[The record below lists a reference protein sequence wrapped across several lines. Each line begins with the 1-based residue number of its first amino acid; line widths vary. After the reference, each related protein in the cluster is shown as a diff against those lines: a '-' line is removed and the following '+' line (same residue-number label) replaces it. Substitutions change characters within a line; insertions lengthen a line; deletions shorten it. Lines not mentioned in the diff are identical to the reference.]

1 MIELPLR
8 ISYNR
13 RMGRIHSKQE
23 SIKSALLGI
32 GRILGLPKYFLI
44 TIVVTIA
51 FAVIIYFAINANFYG
66 PLMMSR
72 LPILDKIAL
81 LGSMIIDIFKQ
92 SFTSPN
98 GALLMVVSILQGISI
113 AAVIFTAKNNR
124 DNEKTV
130 SRQVG
135 LSGIASI
142 AATIGLG
149 CVPCGTSLILPIVTL
164 FFSGAAAAAAAN
176 IASIIVLLSALL
188 LSLFSLYKSGQIIF
202 MYTELSKQEKIWID
216 KNHQA

>member
-1 MIELPLR
+1 MSR
-8 ISYNR
+8 IR
-13 RMGRIHSKQE
+13 SKQE
-23 SIKSALLGI
+23 SIKSAILGV

-44 TIVVTIA
+44 TIVATVA

-72 LPILDKIAL
+72 LPVLDKIAL

-92 SFTSPN
+92 SFTSLN

-135 LSGIASI
+135 LSGITSI

-164 FFSGAAAAAAAN
+164 FFSGATAATAAN
-176 IASIIVLLSALL
+176 IASIIVLLLALL

-202 MYTELSKQEKIWID
+202 MYTELSKQEKI
-216 KNHQA
+216 

>member
-8 ISYNR
+8 ISYNGS
-13 RMGRIHSKQE
+13 MGRIRSKQE

-32 GRILGLPKYFLI
+32 GRILVLPKYFLI
-44 TIVVTIA
+44 TIVATVA

-66 PLMMSR
+66 PLIMSR

-98 GALLMVVSILQGISI
+98 GALLMIVSILQGVSI

-164 FFSGAAAAAAAN
+164 FFSGAAAATAAN
-176 IASIIVLLSALL
+176 IASIIVLLLALL

-202 MYTELSKQEKIWID
+202 MYTELSKQEKI
-216 KNHQA
+216 

>member
-1 MIELPLR
+1 M
-8 ISYNR
+8 
-13 RMGRIHSKQE
+13 
-23 SIKSALLGI
+23 
-32 GRILGLPKYFLI
+32 LGLPKYFLI
-44 TIVVTIA
+44 TIVATVA

-66 PLMMSR
+66 PLMTSR
-72 LPILDKIAL
+72 LPVLDKITL

-92 SFTSPN
+92 SFTSLN

-164 FFSGAAAAAAAN
+164 FFSGAAAAN
-176 IASIIVLLSALL
+176 IASIIVLLLALL

-202 MYTELSKQEKIWID
+202 MYTELSKQEKI
-216 KNHQA
+216 

>member
-1 MIELPLR
+1 MN
-8 ISYNR
+8 YNDK
-13 RMGRIHSKQE
+13 HYKLT
-23 SIKSALLGI
+23 IKSALLGV
-32 GRILGLPKYFLI
+32 GRMLGSSKYFLI
-44 TIVVTIA
+44 TIVATVS
-51 FAVIIYFAINANFYG
+51 FAVVIYFAINANFYG

-92 SFTSPN
+92 SFISLN
-98 GALLMVVSILQGISI
+98 GALLMVVSILQGVSI
-113 AAVIFTAKNNR
+113 TAVIFTAKNNR

-135 LSGIASI
+135 LSGVASI

-164 FFSGAAAAAAAN
+164 FFSGAAAATAAN
-176 IASIIVLLSALL
+176 IASTIVLLLALL

-202 MYTELSKQEKIWID
+202 MYTELSKQEKI
-216 KNHQA
+216 

>member
-1 MIELPLR
+1 
-8 ISYNR
+8 
-13 RMGRIHSKQE
+13 MGRIRSKQE
-23 SIKSALLGI
+23 SIKSA
-32 GRILGLPKYFLI
+32 ILGVGRMLGLSKYFLI
-44 TIVVTIA
+44 TIVATIA

-66 PLMMSR
+66 PLMISR
-72 LPILDKIAL
+72 LPIIDKITM

-98 GALLMVVSILQGISI
+98 GALLMIVSILQGVSI

-164 FFSGAAAAAAAN
+164 FFSGAAAATAAN
-176 IASIIVLLSALL
+176 IASTIVLLLALL

-202 MYTELSKQEKIWID
+202 MYTELSKQEKI
-216 KNHQA
+216 

>member
-1 MIELPLR
+1 M
-8 ISYNR
+8 
-13 RMGRIHSKQE
+13 
-23 SIKSALLGI
+23 LGS
-32 GRILGLPKYFLI
+32 PKYFLI
-44 TIVVTIA
+44 TIVATVA

-66 PLMMSR
+66 PLIMSR

-92 SFTSPN
+92 GFTSLN
-98 GALLMVVSILQGISI
+98 GALLMIVSILQGVSI

-124 DNEKTV
+124 DNEKTI

-149 CVPCGTSLILPIVTL
+149 CVPCGTSLILPIITL
-164 FFSGAAAAAAAN
+164 FFSGAAAATAAN
-176 IASIIVLLSALL
+176 IASIIVLLLALL

-202 MYTELSKQEKIWID
+202 MYTELSKQEKI
-216 KNHQA
+216 

>member
-13 RMGRIHSKQE
+13 RMSRIRSKQE
-23 SIKSALLGI
+23 SIKSAILGV

-44 TIVVTIA
+44 TIVATVA

-72 LPILDKIAL
+72 LPVLDKIAL

-92 SFTSPN
+92 SFTSLN

-164 FFSGAAAAAAAN
+164 FFSGAAATAAN
-176 IASIIVLLSALL
+176 IASIIVLLLALL

-202 MYTELSKQEKIWID
+202 MYTELSKQEKI
-216 KNHQA
+216 

>member
-1 MIELPLR
+1 MN
-8 ISYNR
+8 YNDK
-13 RMGRIHSKQE
+13 HYKLT
-23 SIKSALLGI
+23 IKSAILGI
-32 GRILGLPKYFLI
+32 SRMLGLPKYFLI
-44 TIVVTIA
+44 TIVATVA

-66 PLMMSR
+66 PLMISR
-72 LPILDKIAL
+72 LPILDKITL

-92 SFTSPN
+92 SFTSLN
-98 GALLMVVSILQGISI
+98 GALLVIVSILQGVSI

-164 FFSGAAAAAAAN
+164 FFSGAAAATAAN
-176 IASIIVLLSALL
+176 IASTIVLLLALL

-202 MYTELSKQEKIWID
+202 IYTELSKQEKI
-216 KNHQA
+216 

>member
-1 MIELPLR
+1 MPLR

-13 RMGRIHSKQE
+13 RMDQIRSKQE
-23 SIKSALLGI
+23 SIKSALLGV

-44 TIVVTIA
+44 TIVATVA

-92 SFTSPN
+92 GFTSLN
-98 GALLMVVSILQGISI
+98 GALLMIVSILQGISI

-164 FFSGAAAAAAAN
+164 FFSGAAAATAAN
-176 IASIIVLLSALL
+176 IASIIVLLLALL
-188 LSLFSLYKSGQIIF
+188 LSLLSLYKSGQIIF
-202 MYTELSKQEKIWID
+202 MYTELSKQEKI
-216 KNHQA
+216 

>member
-1 MIELPLR
+1 MLPWMIELPLR

-13 RMGRIHSKQE
+13 CMDQIRSEQE
-23 SIKSALLGI
+23 SVKSALLGI
-32 GRILGLPKYFLI
+32 GRMLGLPKYFLI

-72 LPILDKIAL
+72 LPVLDKIAL

-92 SFTSPN
+92 SFTSLN
-98 GALLMVVSILQGISI
+98 GVLLMVASILQGVSI

-130 SRQVG
+130 YRQVG
-135 LSGIASI
+135 LSGITSI

-164 FFSGAAAAAAAN
+164 FFSGAAAATAAN
-176 IASIIVLLSALL
+176 IASIMVLLLALL

-202 MYTELSKQEKIWID
+202 MYTELSKQEKI
-216 KNHQA
+216 

>member
-13 RMGRIHSKQE
+13 RMSRIRSKQE
-23 SIKSALLGI
+23 SIKSAILGV

-44 TIVVTIA
+44 TIVATVA

-72 LPILDKIAL
+72 LPVLDKIAL

-92 SFTSPN
+92 SFTSLN

-142 AATIGLG
+142 AATVGLG

-164 FFSGAAAAAAAN
+164 FFSGAAAATAAN
-176 IASIIVLLSALL
+176 IASIIVLLLALL

-202 MYTELSKQEKIWID
+202 MYTELSKQEKI
-216 KNHQA
+216 

>member
-1 MIELPLR
+1 MLPWMIELPLR

-13 RMGRIHSKQE
+13 RMSRIRSKQE
-23 SIKSALLGI
+23 SIKSAILGV

-44 TIVVTIA
+44 TIVATVA

-81 LGSMIIDIFKQ
+81 LGSMIIDVFKQ

-98 GALLMVVSILQGISI
+98 GALLMIVSILQGVSI

-164 FFSGAAAAAAAN
+164 FFSGAAATAAN
-176 IASIIVLLSALL
+176 IASIIVLLLALL

-202 MYTELSKQEKIWID
+202 MYTELSKQEKI
-216 KNHQA
+216 

>member
-1 MIELPLR
+1 M
-8 ISYNR
+8 SYNDK
-13 RMGRIHSKQE
+13 HYKLT
-23 SIKSALLGI
+23 IKSALLGI
-32 GRILGLPKYFLI
+32 GRMLGSSKYFLI
-44 TIVVTIA
+44 TIVATIA

-72 LPILDKIAL
+72 LPILDKIVL
-81 LGSMIIDIFKQ
+81 LGSMIIDVFKQ
-92 SFTSPN
+92 SLTSPN

-149 CVPCGTSLILPIVTL
+149 CVPCGTSLILPIVAL
-164 FFSGAAAAAAAN
+164 FFSGAAAATAAN
-176 IASIIVLLSALL
+176 IASIIVLLLALL

-202 MYTELSKQEKIWID
+202 MYTELSKQEKI
-216 KNHQA
+216 

>member
-1 MIELPLR
+1 MN
-8 ISYNR
+8 YNDK
-13 RMGRIHSKQE
+13 HYKLT
-23 SIKSALLGI
+23 IKSALLGV
-32 GRILGLPKYFLI
+32 GKMFGLPKYFLI
-44 TIVVTIA
+44 TIVATVA
-51 FAVIIYFAINANFYG
+51 FAVVIYFAINANFYG

-72 LPILDKIAL
+72 LPILDKITL

-98 GALLMVVSILQGISI
+98 GALLMVVSILQGVSI

-124 DNEKTV
+124 DNEKTI

-149 CVPCGTSLILPIVTL
+149 CVPCGTSLILPIVTI
-164 FFSGAAAAAAAN
+164 FFSGAAAATAAN
-176 IASIIVLLSALL
+176 IASTIVLLLALL

-202 MYTELSKQEKIWID
+202 MYTELSKQEKI
-216 KNHQA
+216 

>member
-1 MIELPLR
+1 MLPWMIELPLR

-13 RMGRIHSKQE
+13 RMSRIRSKQE
-23 SIKSALLGI
+23 SIKSAILGV

-44 TIVVTIA
+44 TIVATVA

-72 LPILDKIAL
+72 LPVLDKIAL

-92 SFTSPN
+92 SFTSLN

-164 FFSGAAAAAAAN
+164 FFSGAAATAAN
-176 IASIIVLLSALL
+176 IASIIVLLLALL

-202 MYTELSKQEKIWID
+202 MYTELSKQEKI
-216 KNHQA
+216 

>member
-1 MIELPLR
+1 MN
-8 ISYNR
+8 YNDK
-13 RMGRIHSKQE
+13 HYKLT
-23 SIKSALLGI
+23 IKTAILGI
-32 GRILGLPKYFLI
+32 VRMLGLPKYFLI
-44 TIVVTIA
+44 TIVATIA
-51 FAVIIYFAINANFYG
+51 FAVVIYFAINANFYG

-81 LGSMIIDIFKQ
+81 LGSMIIDVFKQ

-98 GALLMVVSILQGISI
+98 GALLMIVSILQGVSI
-113 AAVIFTAKNNR
+113 TAVIFTAKNNR

-135 LSGIASI
+135 LSEIASI

-164 FFSGAAAAAAAN
+164 FFSGAAAATAAN
-176 IASIIVLLSALL
+176 IASIIVLLLALL

-202 MYTELSKQEKIWID
+202 MYTELSKQEKI
-216 KNHQA
+216 

>member
-1 MIELPLR
+1 M
-8 ISYNR
+8 SYNDK
-13 RMGRIHSKQE
+13 HYKLT
-23 SIKSALLGI
+23 IKSALLGI
-32 GRILGLPKYFLI
+32 GRMLGSSKYFLI
-44 TIVVTIA
+44 TIVATIA

-72 LPILDKIAL
+72 LPILDKIVL
-81 LGSMIIDIFKQ
+81 LGSMIIDVFKQ
-92 SFTSPN
+92 SLTSPN

-164 FFSGAAAAAAAN
+164 FFSGAAAATAAN
-176 IASIIVLLSALL
+176 IASTIVLLLALL
-188 LSLFSLYKSGQIIF
+188 LSLLSLYKSGQIIF
-202 MYTELSKQEKIWID
+202 MYTELSKQEKI
-216 KNHQA
+216 

>member
-1 MIELPLR
+1 MDQIR
-8 ISYNR
+8 
-13 RMGRIHSKQE
+13 SKQE
-23 SIKSALLGI
+23 SIKSALLGV

-44 TIVVTIA
+44 TIVATVA

-72 LPILDKIAL
+72 LPILDKITM

-164 FFSGAAAAAAAN
+164 FFSGAAAATAAN
-176 IASIIVLLSALL
+176 ITSIIVLLLALL

-202 MYTELSKQEKIWID
+202 MYTELSKQEKI
-216 KNHQA
+216 

>member
-13 RMGRIHSKQE
+13 CMNQIRSKQE
-23 SIKSALLGI
+23 SIKSALLGV

-44 TIVVTIA
+44 TIVATVA

-92 SFTSPN
+92 SFTSLN

-164 FFSGAAAAAAAN
+164 FFSGAAAATAAN
-176 IASIIVLLSALL
+176 IASIIVLLLALL

-202 MYTELSKQEKIWID
+202 MYTELSKQEKI
-216 KNHQA
+216 

>member
-1 MIELPLR
+1 ML
-8 ISYNR
+8 S
-13 RMGRIHSKQE
+13 
-23 SIKSALLGI
+23 
-32 GRILGLPKYFLI
+32 LPKYFLI
-44 TIVVTIA
+44 TIAATVA

-92 SFTSPN
+92 SFTSLN

-135 LSGIASI
+135 LSGITSI

-164 FFSGAAAAAAAN
+164 FFSGAAAATAAN
-176 IASIIVLLSALL
+176 IASTMVLLLALL

-202 MYTELSKQEKIWID
+202 MYTELSKQEKI
-216 KNHQA
+216 

>member
-1 MIELPLR
+1 MPPWMIELPLR

-13 RMGRIHSKQE
+13 RMGRIRSKQE
-23 SIKSALLGI
+23 SVKSALLGV
-32 GRILGLPKYFLI
+32 GRMLGLPKYFLI

-72 LPILDKIAL
+72 LPIIDKITL

-98 GALLMVVSILQGISI
+98 GALLMIVSILQGVSI
-113 AAVIFTAKNNR
+113 AAVIFTSKNNR

-164 FFSGAAAAAAAN
+164 FFSGAAAATAAN
-176 IASIIVLLSALL
+176 IASTIVLLLALL

-202 MYTELSKQEKIWID
+202 MYTELSKQEKI
-216 KNHQA
+216 

>member
-1 MIELPLR
+1 MN
-8 ISYNR
+8 YNDK
-13 RMGRIHSKQE
+13 HYKLT
-23 SIKSALLGI
+23 IKTAILGI
-32 GRILGLPKYFLI
+32 VRMLGLPKYFLI
-44 TIVVTIA
+44 TIVATVA

-92 SFTSPN
+92 SFTSLN
-98 GALLMVVSILQGISI
+98 GALLVIVSILQGVSI

-164 FFSGAAAAAAAN
+164 FFSGAAAATAAN
-176 IASIIVLLSALL
+176 ITSTIVLLLALL
-188 LSLFSLYKSGQIIF
+188 LSLFSIYKSGQIIF
-202 MYTELSKQEKIWID
+202 MYTELSKQEKI
-216 KNHQA
+216 

>member
-1 MIELPLR
+1 M
-8 ISYNR
+8 
-13 RMGRIHSKQE
+13 
-23 SIKSALLGI
+23 
-32 GRILGLPKYFLI
+32 LGLPKYFLI
-44 TIVVTIA
+44 TIVATVA

-72 LPILDKIAL
+72 LPILDKITL

-98 GALLMVVSILQGISI
+98 GALLMIVSILQGVSI

-135 LSGIASI
+135 LSGIASV
-142 AATIGLG
+142 AAAIGLG
-149 CVPCGTSLILPIVTL
+149 CVPCGTSIILPIVAI
-164 FFSGAAAAAAAN
+164 FFSGAAAANAAN
-176 IASIIVLLSALL
+176 IASTIVLILALL
-188 LSLFSLYKSGQIIF
+188 LSVLSLYKSGKIVF
-202 MYTELSKQEKIWID
+202 MYTELAKQEKES
-216 KNHQA
+216 

>member
-1 MIELPLR
+1 MDQIR
-8 ISYNR
+8 
-13 RMGRIHSKQE
+13 SKQE
-23 SIKSALLGI
+23 SIKSALLGV

-44 TIVVTIA
+44 TIVATVA

-72 LPILDKIAL
+72 LPILDKITM

-164 FFSGAAAAAAAN
+164 FFSGAAAATAAN

-202 MYTELSKQEKIWID
+202 MYTELSKQEKI
-216 KNHQA
+216 

>member
-1 MIELPLR
+1 MPLR
-8 ISYNR
+8 ISYNG

-32 GRILGLPKYFLI
+32 GRMLGLPKYFLI
-44 TIVVTIA
+44 TIVATVA

-66 PLMMSR
+66 PLIMSR

-98 GALLMVVSILQGISI
+98 GALLMVVSILQGVSI

-164 FFSGAAAAAAAN
+164 FFSGAAAATAAN
-176 IASIIVLLSALL
+176 IASTAVLLLALV
-188 LSLFSLYKSGQIIF
+188 LSLLSLYKSGQIIF
-202 MYTELSKQEKIWID
+202 MYTELSKQEKI
-216 KNHQA
+216 

>member
-1 MIELPLR
+1 MN
-8 ISYNR
+8 YNDK
-13 RMGRIHSKQE
+13 HYKLT
-23 SIKSALLGI
+23 IKTAILGI
-32 GRILGLPKYFLI
+32 SRMLGSSKYFLI
-44 TIVVTIA
+44 TIVATVA
-51 FAVIIYFAINANFYG
+51 FAVVIYFAINANFYG

-81 LGSMIIDIFKQ
+81 LGSMIIDVFKQ

-98 GALLMVVSILQGISI
+98 GALLMIVSILQGVSI

-149 CVPCGTSLILPIVTL
+149 CVPCGTSLILPIVTI
-164 FFSGAAAAAAAN
+164 FFSGAAAATAAN
-176 IASIIVLLSALL
+176 IASTIVLLLALL

-202 MYTELSKQEKIWID
+202 MYTELSKQEKI
-216 KNHQA
+216 

>member
-1 MIELPLR
+1 MLPWMIKLPLR

-13 RMGRIHSKQE
+13 RMGRIRSKQE
-23 SIKSALLGI
+23 SVKSALLGV

-44 TIVVTIA
+44 TIVATVA

-92 SFTSPN
+92 SFTSLN
-98 GALLMVVSILQGISI
+98 GALLMVVSILQGVSI

-164 FFSGAAAAAAAN
+164 FFSGAAAATAAN
-176 IASIIVLLSALL
+176 IASIIVLLLALL

-202 MYTELSKQEKIWID
+202 MYTELSKQEKI
-216 KNHQA
+216 

>member
-1 MIELPLR
+1 MN
-8 ISYNR
+8 YNDK
-13 RMGRIHSKQE
+13 HYKLT
-23 SIKSALLGI
+23 IKTAILGI
-32 GRILGLPKYFLI
+32 VRMLGLPKYFLI
-44 TIVVTIA
+44 TIVATVA

-98 GALLMVVSILQGISI
+98 GALLMVVSILQGVSI

-164 FFSGAAAAAAAN
+164 FFSGAAAATAAN
-176 IASIIVLLSALL
+176 IASTIVLLLALL

-202 MYTELSKQEKIWID
+202 MYTELSKQEKI
-216 KNHQA
+216 

>member
-1 MIELPLR
+1 MLPWMIELPLR

-13 RMGRIHSKQE
+13 CMDQIRSEQE
-23 SIKSALLGI
+23 SVKSALLGI
-32 GRILGLPKYFLI
+32 GRMLGLPKYFLI

-72 LPILDKIAL
+72 LPVLDKIAL

-98 GALLMVVSILQGISI
+98 GTLLMVVSILQGVSI

-164 FFSGAAAAAAAN
+164 FFSGAAAATAAN
-176 IASIIVLLSALL
+176 IASTIVLLLALL

-202 MYTELSKQEKIWID
+202 MYTELSKQEKI
-216 KNHQA
+216 

>member
-1 MIELPLR
+1 MLPWMIELPLR

-13 RMGRIHSKQE
+13 RMSRIRSKQE
-23 SIKSALLGI
+23 SIKSAILGV

-44 TIVVTIA
+44 TIVATVA

-72 LPILDKIAL
+72 LPILDKITM

-164 FFSGAAAAAAAN
+164 FFSGAAAATAAN

-202 MYTELSKQEKIWID
+202 MYTELSKQEKI
-216 KNHQA
+216 

>member
-1 MIELPLR
+1 M
-8 ISYNR
+8 
-13 RMGRIHSKQE
+13 
-23 SIKSALLGI
+23 
-32 GRILGLPKYFLI
+32 LGLPKYFLI
-44 TIVVTIA
+44 TIVATVA

-72 LPILDKIAL
+72 LPIIDKIAL

-98 GALLMVVSILQGISI
+98 SALLMVVSILQGVSI
-113 AAVIFTAKNNR
+113 AAVIFTSKNNR

-164 FFSGAAAAAAAN
+164 FFSGAAAATAAN
-176 IASIIVLLSALL
+176 IASTIVLLLALL

-202 MYTELSKQEKIWID
+202 MYTELSQQEKI
-216 KNHQA
+216 

>member
-1 MIELPLR
+1 M
-8 ISYNR
+8 SYNDK
-13 RMGRIHSKQE
+13 HHKLT
-23 SIKSALLGI
+23 IKSALLGI
-32 GRILGLPKYFLI
+32 GRIFGLPKYFLI
-44 TIVVTIA
+44 TIVATVT
-51 FAVIIYFAINANFYG
+51 FAVVIYFAINANFYG

-81 LGSMIIDIFKQ
+81 LGSMIIDVFKQ
-92 SFTSPN
+92 GFTSPN
-98 GALLMVVSILQGISI
+98 GALLMIVSILQGVSI
-113 AAVIFTAKNNR
+113 TAVIFTAKNNR
-124 DNEKTV
+124 DNEKTI

-164 FFSGAAAAAAAN
+164 FFSGAAAATAAN
-176 IASIIVLLSALL
+176 IASTIVLLLALL

-202 MYTELSKQEKIWID
+202 MYTELSKQEKI
-216 KNHQA
+216 